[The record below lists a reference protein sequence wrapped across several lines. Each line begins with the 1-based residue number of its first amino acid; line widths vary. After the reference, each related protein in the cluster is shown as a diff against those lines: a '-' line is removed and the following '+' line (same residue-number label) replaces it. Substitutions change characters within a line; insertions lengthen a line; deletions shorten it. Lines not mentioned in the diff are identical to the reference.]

1 MRTRIAF
8 MLLIMCGCIA
18 CTPTVSNKAKILL
31 DKATSHYSK
40 GEYNTAKLLVDS
52 IHTQFPRNIEER
64 KKARILMFNI
74 EYQETARNL
83 LYLDS
88 IMPLVQQQWD
98 SMAVD
103 YVLLDTAYVE
113 KKTYQHN
120 VFQKQTPSTTLICEV
135 METGDMNLI
144 SINAG
149 NARNHVAVKVSSNDV
164 YADTKEVAV
173 NNAYNNQFT
182 DLGIQWEYVTFDKN
196 NQGEVPGFIELYANQ
211 NITVSLLG
219 DRNYTYT
226 LSRNNAKAIAASVQF
241 ARQTALCKQLQSEYK
256 KSTDKLAW
264 IKQKLVAEESPY

>member
-1 MRTRIAF
+1 

-18 CTPTVSNKAKILL
+18 CTPTVSNKAKNLL

-52 IHTQFPRNIEER
+52 IHTHFPRNIEER

-74 EYQETARNL
+74 EYEETARNL

-88 IMPLVQQQWD
+88 IIPLAWQQWND
-98 SMAVD
+98 MAID

-113 KKTYQHN
+113 KKTYQHKE
-120 VFQKQTPSTTLICEV
+120 FQKQAPSTTLFCEV
-135 METGDMNLI
+135 TELGDINLI

-149 NARNHVAVKVSSNDV
+149 HARNHVALKVSASDV
-164 YADTKEVAV
+164 YANTQEVSV
-173 NNAYNNQFT
+173 NNVYNNQFT

-196 NQGEVPGFIELYANQ
+196 TQAEVPGFIELYANQ
-211 NITVSLLG
+211 NITVSLKG
-219 DRNYTYT
+219 DRNYTY
-226 LSRNNAKAIAASVQF
+226 LLQRNNAQAIAASVQF
-241 ARQTALCKQLQSEYK
+241 ARQTALCRQLQSEYK
-256 KSTDKLAW
+256 KSTEKLAW

>member
-1 MRTRIAF
+1 
-8 MLLIMCGCIA
+8 MCGCIA

-135 METGDMNLI
+135 METGDINLI

-241 ARQTALCKQLQSEYK
+241 ARQTALYKQLQSEYK